1 MTRRSPTWAAVRYR
15 GSQSVALVLV
25 SALVTTCAVFAPL
38 FVRTLEQGLLRAALV
53 ERDVA
58 DTTVVV
64 RASRTATDSAV
75 GPADLVAV
83 LPAEAGRWFG
93 DPVGM
98 LTADTSVQPQDGLQP
113 SPLRL
118 VARDAV
124 CDHVEVTSGRCPEEA
139 GEVLVSAADAES
151 WGWEEGRRFAVPDPS
166 AAAAADS
173 AAAPVTLTLV
183 GVYRSR
189 PDPGYWL
196 RTIVDGKS
204 GFPIGQGDSIVPA
217 VDDFLT
223 ASATFDEG
231 WAEAAASAEFPLER
245 DRVSL
250 ATLPEIRDSLSG
262 LDRTREE
269 VSVSSPVPGLVSAV
283 AAGRTI
289 VRTLVPLLLAQ
300 LALLAVTVLALVAHA
315 VVEQRRPEVA
325 LARLR
330 GRSREAGSRLVM
342 AELALT
348 VLLGVPLGVLTALA
362 GGEVLR
368 RFVMPRGVP
377 IELRW
382 PLALA
387 AGVAVVASL
396 LAVYAAAR
404 PVLREP
410 VASLLRRIPPSVARG
425 LGVLDVVVAV
435 VATVAVVGLV
445 SGDVDGPSAL
455 LTPVLLA
462 LAVGLVSAWLL
473 RRAAT
478 GAGRRALA
486 RGHLATGL
494 AALSLARRPALRHVL
509 VVVTTATA
517 LATFAANAVVVGDRN
532 RAARAQLELG
542 APAVLETRAT
552 EPAAL
557 AAAVDALPPEQRRL
571 ATPVVVL
578 RPRDPSAVP
587 TLLLR
592 PDEARGVGYAAAPG
606 GSADVA
612 ALVPPVVPSLQLGD
626 GVLTGTLSW
635 QLDQFRAGDE
645 PVGEA
650 PPDASGIPGGEL
662 SVPPT
667 PLIVGITVTT
677 PDGTAL
683 DRELAQVEQSAR
695 GRTTVRA
702 PVLCPGGCRFA
713 GIWLRSTDP
722 WLDNLTGRLELT
734 GLSLDGKPLDIGGGD
749 RWLPADVDVD
759 GGTQTLTGSGS
770 DLVVDFDNT
779 GRRVL
784 SRWADVPSPTPV
796 LLAGRPPADATGDD
810 FSLVGLGGRPVAAR
824 AVDHVDALP
833 VVGGRGALA
842 DLDAQLRL
850 GGPAPPGSSLTV
862 WLGSADPD
870 LVAEVSHALTAQGIP
885 VTTAATIE
893 EARGRYERSATGWG
907 LLLGVFTGLVALL
920 VSGLVVAVVA
930 VTSWRGVA
938 RDLAGLLV
946 SGVPR
951 RVIARAVR
959 GEQLTT
965 ALAGVLLGTA
975 CGVAGAVLAMPL
987 VPIFDRPAVVP
998 VPDLTPA
1005 WSAIALTALTAL
1017 LVLGL
1022 VAVLAARAVVSR
1034 AVPERLRESL

>member
-1 MTRRSPTWAAVRYR
+1 M
-15 GSQSVALVLV
+15 
-25 SALVTTCAVFAPL
+25 
-38 FVRTLEQGLLRAALV
+38 
-53 ERDVA
+53 
-58 DTTVVV
+58 
-64 RASRTATDSAV
+64 
-75 GPADLVAV
+75 
-83 LPAEAGRWFG
+83 
-93 DPVGM
+93 
-98 LTADTSVQPQDGLQP
+98 
-113 SPLRL
+113 
-118 VARDAV
+118 
-124 CDHVEVTSGRCPEEA
+124 
-139 GEVLVSAADAES
+139 
-151 WGWEEGRRFAVPDPS
+151 
-166 AAAAADS
+166 
-173 AAAPVTLTLV
+173 
-183 GVYRSR
+183 
-189 PDPGYWL
+189 
-196 RTIVDGKS
+196 
-204 GFPIGQGDSIVPA
+204 
-217 VDDFLT
+217 
-223 ASATFDEG
+223 
-231 WAEAAASAEFPLER
+231 
-245 DRVSL
+245 
-250 ATLPEIRDSLSG
+250 
-262 LDRTREE
+262 
-269 VSVSSPVPGLVSAV
+269 
-283 AAGRTI
+283 
-289 VRTLVPLLLAQ
+289 
-300 LALLAVTVLALVAHA
+300 
-315 VVEQRRPEVA
+315 
-325 LARLR
+325 
-330 GRSREAGSRLVM
+330 
-342 AELALT
+342 
-348 VLLGVPLGVLTALA
+348 
-362 GGEVLR
+362 
-368 RFVMPRGVP
+368 
-377 IELRW
+377 
-382 PLALA
+382 
-387 AGVAVVASL
+387 
-396 LAVYAAAR
+396 
-404 PVLREP
+404 
-410 VASLLRRIPPSVARG
+410 
-425 LGVLDVVVAV
+425 LDVVVAV

-650 PPDASGIPGGEL
+650 PPDASGIPGGDL
-662 SVPPT
+662 SVVPT

-734 GLSLDGKPLDIGGGD
+734 GLSLDGKPLDVGGGD

-870 LVAEVSHALTAQGIP
+870 LVADVSHALTAQGIP
-885 VTTAATIE
+885 VTTDGDDRRGTRALRALGDRVGTAPRGVHRPRRPARLRARRRCRCGHLMARSGPRPRRPARVRRASAGDRPGRPGRTARRRRWPACCSGPRAAWPGRCSRCRSSRSSTGRRSCPSRTSARLE
-893 EARGRYERSATGWG
+893 RHRPDGPHRAARARARGRAGRPGRRLPCGAGTPPGVAVSAGMRVVTRGLVHIYRAEGHDVAALSGIDLVVAPGERLALLGPSGAGKSTLLTLFGGLLRPSAGRIHVGDHDLARMTEADLDLLRGTEIGMVLQGAARNLLPYLTPRENVTFAQAAARRRGRELPDAADVLALVGMPPEAVDAPLSRLTPGELQLAAVAVAVSCRPG
-907 LLLGVFTGLVALL
+907 LLLADEP
-920 VSGLVVAVVA
+920 
-930 VTSWRGVA
+930 TSQLDHDA
-938 RDLAGLLV
+938 RDVVLG
-946 SGVPR
+946 
-951 RVIARAVR
+951 
-959 GEQLTT
+959 
-965 ALAGVLLGTA
+965 ALAHVNAVWGTT
-975 CGVAGAVLAMPL
+975 
-987 VPIFDRPAVVP
+987 VV
-998 VPDLTPA
+998 VVTHDA
-1005 WSAIALTALTAL
+1005 E
-1017 LVLGL
+1017 V
-1022 VAVLAARAVVSR
+1022 AARMPRTITIRDGRVGAEGRAGEEFAVVS
-1034 AVPERLRESL
+1034 ADGSVPLPPHALAALPPGSLLRVHAEDGRWVLLPEEEDAGA